1 LEASIKIDV
10 YSYRI
15 DHRRAS
21 CSAGV
26 LCRGCW
32 AVTCNM
38 QPSIYWK
45 HLGNSPIAVILYSV
59 HIVALDLLCCHCR
72 RSHLHGI
79 RFLQLCQVTKR
90 SLNKADHC
98 MHWEMAT
105 KQSNSR
111 GKPSVKF
118 WLLTLIQNQE
128 LRLVMLKAN
137 FRKTKKKKKSS
148 IKPKQK
154 ANYRLQQEVED
165 YQPGDRL
172 KEGTQILILSLDQQ
186 KVCKKVRFLT

>member
-1 LEASIKIDV
+1 MTNTVPGAAHMFFTSTGVYCGLNITTGLLNEHQLLTRKGFSGLLCTHSSDKTNAQKLEASIKIDV

-105 KQSNSR
+105 KKSDSR
-111 GKPSVKF
+111 GSHQ
-118 WLLTLIQNQE
+118 WNSGCWHW
-128 LRLVMLKAN
+128 
-137 FRKTKKKKKSS
+137 FRIRSW
-148 IKPKQK
+148 
-154 ANYRLQQEVED
+154 
-165 YQPGDRL
+165 G
-172 KEGTQILILSLDQQ
+172 
-186 KVCKKVRFLT
+186 